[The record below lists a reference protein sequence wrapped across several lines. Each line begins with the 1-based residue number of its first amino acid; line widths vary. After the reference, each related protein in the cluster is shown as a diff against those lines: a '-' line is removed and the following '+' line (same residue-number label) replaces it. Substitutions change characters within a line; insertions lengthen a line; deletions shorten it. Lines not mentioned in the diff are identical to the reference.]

1 MMHFQSKTGTFM
13 HSPTALWVFSGMF
26 LLPTSDYMTGD
37 SKIFESGFDDIE
49 GPAALSQASLIDVK
63 SSTVQ

>member
-13 HSPTALWVFSGMF
+13 HSTTALWVFSGMF
-26 LLPTSDYMTGD
+26 LLPSDYMTGD

-49 GPAALSQASLIDVK
+49 GPAALSQATKLDRCVK
-63 SSTVQ
+63 